1 MLLNKNKIIESGRES
16 VKIEINGLN
25 SLLEKSIDDNFV
37 NLINIIMKTKG
48 RVFLSAVG
56 KPGYIAHKVSA
67 TLSSTGTP
75 SFFIHP
81 DEASHGDLGMI
92 TKEDIVILLSNSGG
106 STELNDIIAY
116 CKRFSIKL
124 IGITRKKDSFLAKS
138 ADLPIVL
145 ENMPQT
151 NNVNSPTTDIIMF
164 LSYLDAVSTVLIELK
179 GFDNENFKVF
189 HPGGKLGKSLIKI
202 KDIMKTADAVPIIN
216 INDTVENAIKEMS
229 LKSMGAVCI
238 VDNNNSL
245 VGIISDGDLRRK
257 TIEYKNI
264 LDKKIEDIMTKS
276 PIFLNEENFAIEAV
290 NIMTEHGKYIQVLPI
305 VDNNK
310 KIIGMIHIQDLFKA
324 NVI

>member
-1 MLLNKNKIIESGRES
+1 MLLNKNKIIESGRKS

-56 KPGYIAHKVSA
+56 KPCYIAHKVSA

>member
-56 KPGYIAHKVSA
+56 KPSYIAHKVSA

>member
-1 MLLNKNKIIESGRES
+1 MLLNKSKIIESGRES